1 MQVKLILKIE
11 CRKKFNAHKK
21 ANTVTRERTV
31 VKKYLLKHTGFF
43 SKQMKVTDTQQMQQ
57 NVQTCHSL
65 IQKAKQRINCKA
77 MNSNDK

>member
-1 MQVKLILKIE
+1 MHIKRRTNQAGRFGKYCNQGKI
-11 CRKKFNAHKK
+11 CS
-21 ANTVTRERTV
+21 
-31 VKKYLLKHTGFF
+31 KKYLLKHTGFF
-43 SKQMKVTDTQQMQQ
+43 SKQMKVTDTQQIQQ